1 MKMKQINL
9 CYFSPTGSTKRIIRM
24 VSDRLFKKMG
34 VPVTEIDFTLPQ
46 SRKEPHSFGPDE
58 LVVFAMPTYAGRLP
72 NKIMPYL
79 ENDFIGSNTP
89 CVCIV
94 TFGNRSFDD
103 ALAEMVMIAEKK
115 RFIPISAC
123 AIVSR
128 HAFSDDIG
136 VGRPDNLDQDHIA
149 TFGDKTE
156 KILFDTDDIRVLPS
170 IKVDGHMSDLTYYS
184 PKKEDGS
191 PAKFLKAHPKTHMDL
206 CTRCGICA
214 SVCPM
219 GIINPQ
225 RPSEIVGTCIK
236 CQACVRSC
244 PHEAKYFDDVDFL
257 SHIRML
263 KRQASAQKNSKFY
276 YCTTNH
282 F

>member
-1 MKMKQINL
+1 MKIKQISL

-24 VSDRLFKKMG
+24 LSDRLFKDQG
-34 VPVTEIDFTLPQ
+34 VPRVEIDFTLPDN
-46 SRKEPHSFGPDE
+46 RKSQHSFEPDE
-58 LVVFAMPTYAGRLP
+58 LVIFAMPTYAGRLP

-79 ENDFIGSNTP
+79 QDDFIGSNTP
-89 CVCIV
+89 CICIV

-103 ALAEMVMIAEKK
+103 ALAEMVCIVKK
-115 RFIPISAC
+115 NRFIPISAC

-136 VGRPDNLDQDHIA
+136 VGRPDNLDQDNI
-149 TFGDKTE
+149 TIFGDKTE
-156 KILFDTDDIRVLPS
+156 KILFDTEDIRSLPF
-170 IKVDGHMSDLTYYS
+170 IKVDGNMTPSVYYS
-184 PKKEDGS
+184 PKKEDGT
-191 PAKFLKAHPKTHMDL
+191 PARFLKAHPKTRQDL
-206 CTRCGICA
+206 CTRCGICS

-219 GIINPQ
+219 GIINPED
-225 RPSEIVGTCIK
+225 PSQVVGACIK

-244 PHEAKYFDDVDFL
+244 PHGAKYFDDADLL

-263 KRQASAQKNSKFY
+263 KGQFSGLKNSKFY
-276 YCTTNH
+276 YCTNNH